1 VLQSAKTVGGD
12 LYDAFLFDDGRV
24 CFLVG
29 DVTGKGVP
37 ASLFMALAKALSR
50 SLLARPNT
58 SLEAAVREINAELSR
73 DNRQSMAVSLL
84 VGVLHPADGRLD
96 LCCAGHENPL
106 VVGVD
111 GAVRELALEGG
122 PPLCVDETY
131 PYPQEVHR
139 LAPGEVLVAFTD
151 GLTEAQDPAETL
163 FSRRQVFDALSA
175 ASKAPTL
182 SGFVD
187 SVVAQ
192 VRAFEAGGEPSD
204 DLTMMALRLRGAG

>member
-1 VLQSAKTVGGD
+1 
-12 LYDAFLFDDGRV
+12 
-24 CFLVG
+24 
-29 DVTGKGVP
+29 
-37 ASLFMALAKALSR
+37 
-50 SLLARPNT
+50 
-58 SLEAAVREINAELSR
+58 
-73 DNRQSMAVSLL
+73 
-84 VGVLHPADGRLD
+84 
-96 LCCAGHENPL
+96 
-106 VVGVD
+106 
-111 GAVRELALEGG
+111 
-122 PPLCVDETY
+122 
-131 PYPQEVHR
+131 
-139 LAPGEVLVAFTD
+139 VLVAFTD